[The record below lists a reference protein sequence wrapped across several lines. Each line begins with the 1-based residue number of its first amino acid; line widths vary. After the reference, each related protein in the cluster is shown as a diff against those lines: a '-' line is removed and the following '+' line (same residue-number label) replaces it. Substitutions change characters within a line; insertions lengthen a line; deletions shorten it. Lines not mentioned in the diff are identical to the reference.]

1 MISATALPVEDDGS
15 LITRNSC
22 SWERL
27 AVKLNHL
34 DLQVADVQHTTSLFG
49 TLFGLRLQS
58 NPKSTAIAILSD
70 DAGFVRVLVLQR
82 KQVADESYPSGFHLG
97 FLVDSVEMVR
107 SVHARAANLQLEVS
121 EIMRNNRGTMI
132 YCRMPDGYLVEVS
145 CRPMSKHR
153 PAADSAE

>member
-1 MISATALPVEDDGS
+1 VTFTPALPVEDDGS

-34 DLQVADVQHTTSLFG
+34 DLQVADVQNTTSLFG
-49 TLFGLRLQS
+49 TLFDLRLQS

-70 DAGFVRVLVLQR
+70 DAGFVLVLQR

-97 FLVDSVEMVR
+97 FLVDSVETVR

-121 EIMRNNRGTMI
+121 EVMHNNRGTMI

-145 CRPMSKHR
+145 CRPLSMSR
-153 PAADSAE
+153 QASINL